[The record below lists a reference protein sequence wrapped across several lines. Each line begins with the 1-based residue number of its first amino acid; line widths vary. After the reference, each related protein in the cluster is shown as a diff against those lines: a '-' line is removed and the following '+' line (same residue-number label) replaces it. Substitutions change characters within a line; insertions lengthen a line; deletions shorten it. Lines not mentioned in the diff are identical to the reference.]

1 MRFNFFSLGLWAKH
15 ISIRMLL
22 QQEFL
27 LDIYSIKIKNAKVVH
42 MAKARARSAARKVK
56 DRWRS
61 KSWYQI
67 LAPTLFNQVP
77 VSETLSEKPE
87 NIIGRTSEVS
97 LKAVTN
103 DFRKSHVKLH
113 FRIDHVEENKAFTT
127 FKGHELTSDY
137 IRRMIRRRK
146 SRVDGVY
153 DVQTKDGAI
162 LRVKPFAI
170 TDKRVRTSQKGLV
183 RSSMQ
188 KTILAMAKTMTMNE
202 FIRAALDG
210 KIGSEIYKDCK
221 KFYPV
226 KRVEVAKSH
235 VFRLPTV
242 EMEDSIPAPE
252 SKEKKQD
259 EPAKDS
265 EKKSDEPKE
274 EPVESEKKAPEAVD
288 EETTEEE
295 VSEEKATEKE
305 EVSEP
310 EPEESDE
317 PKEEPVESE
326 KKSSEEPADKKAS
339 EPQDSEESEKDSKK
353 QSKDE
358 KKE

>member
-1 MRFNFFSLGLWAKH
+1 
-15 ISIRMLL
+15 
-22 QQEFL
+22 
-27 LDIYSIKIKNAKVVH
+27 

-113 FRIDHVEENKAFTT
+113 FRIDHIEENKAYTT

-146 SRVDGVY
+146 SRVDGIY

-242 EMEDSIPAPE
+242 EMEDSVPAPE
-252 SKEKKQD
+252 SKEKKPD
-259 EPAKDS
+259 APAKDS
-265 EKKSDEPKE
+265 EQKSDEPKE
-274 EPVESEKKAPEAVD
+274 EPVESEKKTPEAVD
-288 EETTEEE
+288 EKATEEETTEEE
-295 VSEEKATEKE
+295 VAEEETVEEEVAEEETGEEEAIEEEKA
-305 EVSEP
+305 SEP
-310 EPEESDE
+310 EEPVKEVEEPEQP
-317 PKEEPVESE
+317 PKEESVEE
-326 KKSSEEPADKKAS
+326 PKKEVSEEPADEKAS
-339 EPQDSEESEKDSKK
+339 EPQDSEEPEKDSKK

>member
-1 MRFNFFSLGLWAKH
+1 
-15 ISIRMLL
+15 
-22 QQEFL
+22 
-27 LDIYSIKIKNAKVVH
+27 
-42 MAKARARSAARKVK
+42 MAKARARATARKVK

-103 DFRKSHVKLH
+103 DFRKSHVKLY

-153 DVQTKDGAI
+153 DVETKDGAI

-170 TDKRVRTSQKGLV
+170 TDKRVRTSQKGMV
-183 RSSMQ
+183 RSSMS
-188 KTILAMAKTMTMNE
+188 KTIFEMAKNMTMNE

-242 EMEDSIPAPE
+242 VMEDSVPAPE
-252 SKEKKQD
+252 PEQKEEKPSEESDKKAD
-259 EPAKDS
+259 EPT
-265 EKKSDEPKE
+265 E
-274 EPVESEKKAPEAVD
+274 EPVESEEKAPEAVEQD
-288 EETTEEE
+288 
-295 VSEEKATEKE
+295 SEEE

-310 EPEESDE
+310 EESEESEEEPEKDESEDAKEESDE
-317 PKEEPVESE
+317 EPK
-326 KKSSEEPADKKAS
+326 KKDSEEPAQEQS
-339 EPQDSEESEKDSKK
+339 EEESDEESEQDDEDSEKESDDDSDEK
-353 QSKDE
+353 SKEE

>member
-1 MRFNFFSLGLWAKH
+1 
-15 ISIRMLL
+15 
-22 QQEFL
+22 
-27 LDIYSIKIKNAKVVH
+27 

-113 FRIDHVEENKAFTT
+113 FRIDHVEENKAYTT

-170 TDKRVRTSQKGLV
+170 TDKRVRTSQKSMV
-183 RSSMQ
+183 RASMQ
-188 KTILAMAKTMTMNE
+188 KTILSMAKTMTMNE

-226 KRVEVAKSH
+226 KRVEVAKSR

-242 EMEDSIPAPE
+242 EMEDSIPASEP
-252 SKEKKQD
+252 EKKEEKPSE
-259 EPAKDS
+259 EP
-265 EKKSDEPKE
+265 EPKSDEPVE
-274 EPVESEKKAPEAVD
+274 ESVESEQKAPEAVD
-288 EETTEEE
+288 EEPAEEE
-295 VSEEKATEKE
+295 ESEKE
-305 EVSEP
+305 QVSEP
-310 EPEESDE
+310 EEAEE
-317 PKEEPVESE
+317 PAEEPVEEPEEPE
-326 KKSSEEPADKKAS
+326 KKESEEPAAE
-339 EPQDSEESEKDSKK
+339 EPAEEPEEEEPEEEEPKQDSEDDKDSDETSDKK
-353 QSKDE
+353 SKD
-358 KKE
+358 